1 MAAIS
6 ESMTADYSHHREQL
20 IERLHT
26 LRNNERFCDVIVEV
40 KGKEFKAH
48 KAVLAAS
55 SPFFLTLLESNMRE
69 SNEHLIKIELEEA
82 TASIIEDV
90 LKYVYTGNVSVT
102 EESAHNLVATADYL
116 LLPGLKALACDF
128 LKEILAT
135 ENCVFNYYFAEKYRC
150 VSLKEKCLEL
160 VMSNFSAVMET
171 DDFLNLDAEQ
181 VLEWVSS
188 DDIIVKAEED
198 VFKGIVKWVHHNK
211 IEREKEFSDL
221 FHQIRL
227 NSIQQ
232 DYLVN
237 EMVKE
242 ELITTNNDCL
252 NFVLGSLKWIFSA
265 SHQSSMRPRIC
276 LQTQMNGIFVG
287 GGKKALCYLPNR
299 NIWYQLQN
307 MFMEH
312 QNHAAI
318 QYQDKVYIF
327 SELRGSD
334 YYIPSTNTWGAI
346 KSDLITP
353 LVQKFCSSLILN
365 ERKTLYAVIEIYKCN
380 CSICYFD
387 LSKNEWRYLVRCE
400 KLQCWGACGV
410 TDGQHLYVIGGTKS
424 NTHQVVGSTKVLRID
439 PEDGNC
445 EEVASMNKAR
455 HDAFGTAM
463 SGKIYI
469 AGGLMQTDGEIR
481 RFLASDTCEMFD
493 PSTNEWQMMPSLNV
507 PRHSSSMVCFQEVL
521 YVVGGL
527 KNKSKHS
534 RELSVE
540 VFDFKTNV
548 WEKKSTIPV
557 DYENEEERKK
567 NWHYKACSAAVH
579 KDALQASIEH

>member
-1 MAAIS
+1 MFFS
-6 ESMTADYSHHREQL
+6 L
-20 IERLHT
+20 IRFPL
-26 LRNNERFCDVIVEV
+26 ERFCDVIVEV

-48 KAVLAAS
+48 KAVLAAV

-69 SNEHLIKIELEEA
+69 SNQHLIKIELEEA

-116 LLPGLKALACDF
+116 LLPGLKTLACDF
-128 LKEILAT
+128 FKEILAT

-160 VMSNFSAVMET
+160 IMSNFSAVMET
-171 DDFLNLDAEQ
+171 DDFLNLDAKQ
-181 VLEWVSS
+181 IMEWVSS
-188 DDIIVKAEED
+188 DDIIIKTEED

-211 IEREKEFSDL
+211 IEREKEFSVL
-221 FHQIRL
+221 LHQVRL
-227 NSIQQ
+227 NSLQQ

-242 ELITTNNDCL
+242 ELITTNNECL
-252 NFVLGSLKWIFSA
+252 NFVLGSLKWIFNPRVE
-265 SHQSSMRPRIC
+265 SSIRPRTC
-276 LQTQMNGIFVG
+276 LQTQMNGIFVCG
-287 GGKKALCYLPNR
+287 GRKALSYFPNK
-299 NIWYQLQN
+299 NIWYQLPN

-318 QYQDKVYIF
+318 QYQDKVYTF
-327 SELRGSD
+327 SKQDGAD

-346 KSDLITP
+346 KSDPP
-353 LVQKFCSSLILN
+353 LFAEKFCSSFILK
-365 ERKTLYAVIEIYKCN
+365 ERKTLYAVLQIFTYN
-380 CSICYFD
+380 CCICYFD
-387 LSKNEWRYLVRCE
+387 PSKSEWRYFVRHE

-424 NTHQVVGSTKVLRID
+424 NIHKVVGSTKVLRID
-439 PEDGNC
+439 PEDNEC
-445 EEVASMNKAR
+445 KEVASMNEAR
-455 HDAFGTAM
+455 HNAFGTAM
-463 SGKIYI
+463 NGKIYI
-469 AGGLMQTDGEIR
+469 AGGMQTDEEICR
-481 RFLASDTCEMFD
+481 VLVNDTCEMYD
-493 PSTNEWQMMPSLNV
+493 PSTNEWQMMPSLNI
-507 PRHSSSMVCFQEVL
+507 PRHSSSMVCFQEAL

-557 DYENEEERKK
+557 DDENEEERKK
-567 NWHYKACSAAVH
+567 NWHYKACSAAMH
-579 KDALQASIEH
+579 RAALEGPIEC